1 MRTVDLEVGGE
12 TKRLRFDFNALADI
26 EEKAGVGAAVLFS
39 EQRMGFNAIR
49 LLVWGGLR
57 HQDPGLT
64 TQRAGMIIRDYI
76 DEGGTFEGLVVK
88 IMDAISLSGLFPK
101 ETKETKEENPT
112 GPEKSGLQT
121 KSEKLKK
128 LEQPL
133 D

>member
-1 MRTVDLEVGGE
+1 MRSVDLEVGGE
-12 TKRLRFDFNALADI
+12 TKRLRYDFNALADI

-64 TQRAGMIIRDYI
+64 TQRAGMVVKDFI
-76 DEGGTFEGLVVK
+76 DEGGTFEGLVGK
-88 IMDAISLSGLFPK
+88 IMEAIDLSGLLP
-101 ETKETKEENPT
+101 KETKEENPT
-112 GPEKSGLQT
+112 EPEKSGLQT

-128 LEQPL
+128 SEQPS

>member
-1 MRTVDLEVGGE
+1 MRSVDLEVGGE

-64 TQRAGMIIRDYI
+64 TQRAGMIVKDYI
-76 DEGGTFEGLVVK
+76 EEGGTFEGLVVK
-88 IMDAISLSGLFPK
+88 IMEAINLSGLLP
-101 ETKETKEENPT
+101 KETKEENPT
-112 GPEKSGLQT
+112 EPEKSGLQT

-128 LEQPL
+128 LEQPS